1 MRFDQEQFKT
11 KSIVKEANISWLRM
25 NASVRETIPY
35 KVQST
40 QLVLQDDFFNFDELT
55 ELELSSVFKFIK
67 QPN

>member
-1 MRFDQEQFKT
+1 
-11 KSIVKEANISWLRM
+11 M

-40 QLVLQDDFFNFDELT
+40 QLILQDDLFNFHDLT
-55 ELELSSVFKFIK
+55 ELELRSVFKFIK